1 MYYQQRM
8 SNPETGAM
16 FDRSAQLVRETIE
29 IPNHLLPERYRD
41 GRLKHSGQSLEEIE
55 QKIRDESQTRH
66 QQEVCE
72 RSKRVEEYRRQWEAN
87 PDQPLQYFERLF

>member
-16 FDRSAQLVRETIE
+16 FDRLAQLVRETIE

-41 GRLKHSGQSLEEIE
+41 GRLKYNGQTLEEIE
-55 QKIRDESQTRH
+55 
-66 QQEVCE
+66 
-72 RSKRVEEYRRQWEAN
+72 RQ
-87 PDQPLQYFERLF
+87 DSFFFGL

>member
-1 MYYQQRM
+1 MYYQLRM

-16 FDRSAQLVRETIE
+16 FDRLAKLIRETIE
-29 IPNHLLPERYRD
+29 IPNQLLPQEYRK
-41 GRLKHSGQSLEEIE
+41 GNLKYGGQTLEEIE
-55 QKIRDESQTRH
+55 QKIRDKSQTRH

-72 RSKRVEEYRRQWEAN
+72 RSKRVEEYRRQWENN

>member
-1 MYYQQRM
+1 MYYQKRM

-16 FDRSAQLVRETIE
+16 FDRLAHLIRQTIE

-41 GRLKHSGQSLEEIE
+41 GRLKHSGQTLAQIE
-55 QKIRDESQTRH
+55 KKIRDEEQTQY
-66 QQEVCE
+66 QQDKEDRE
-72 RSKRVEEYRRQWEAN
+72 ARVEEYRRQWEAN